1 MSHSPRKRI
10 DGRETME
17 RIVEFA
23 EQELAEYGVSGF
35 NLSRVI
41 ELSGVSRGSVYHHFI
56 NREGTIAAVETKHLL
71 EDLDNANKILREF
84 ANGASHVDE
93 ILHGVRILLESTSTE
108 EARET
113 RRRRNVTTVNAQAIP
128 TLAQVMSQRE
138 AEGDAHVAETIRL
151 TAERGVIHPRL
162 PAAGIAHF
170 ISSLFSGRLVVDLLN
185 DPEADAA
192 WIDVTLE
199 ALRHLLSPATD

>member
-1 MSHSPRKRI
+1 MSESPRKRI

-23 EQELAEYGVSGF
+23 ERELAEYGVSGF

-41 ELSGVSRGSVYHHFI
+41 EQSGVSRGSVYHHFI
-56 NREGTIAAVETKHLL
+56 NREGTIAAVETKRLL

-84 ANGASHVDE
+84 ANSASHIDE
-93 ILHGVRILLESTSTE
+93 IMYGVRVLLESTSSE
-108 EARET
+108 EAREN

-128 TLAQVMSQRE
+128 ILAQVMSQRE

-151 TAERGVIHPRL
+151 TTERGIIHPRL
-162 PAAGIAHF
+162 PAVGIAHF

-185 DPEADAA
+185 NPEADTA